1 MYSRGGKRTSQ
12 DVTSKGC
19 SMFPCFIV
27 SFIRLLKYHHWPSL
41 TIIDPDLVCTVNFGE
56 DGFFGSPESFG
67 LKDVQL
73 TGASHLFEMRW
84 LVIYDTRDCSK
95 QIGRHQKDS
104 VFQQKYYS
112 VMYPACLKYSI
123 WYLVTI
129 HSNSPR
135 SFIEKKL
142 LRKGEMLPQVQC
154 LEPKPK
160 GGMNCNND
168 FLDSGDRLKK
178 NSPPT
183 LYSWLVV
190 VHIYIYCGCDMFM
203 STIVF
208 TVFTC
213 CELKGEAKRSW
224 TSLQLNM
231 LQCWRRPQLLEN
243 VLVP

>member
-1 MYSRGGKRTSQ
+1 
-12 DVTSKGC
+12 
-19 SMFPCFIV
+19 MFYRFVYKVVEI
-27 SFIRLLKYHHWPSL
+27 SSL

-56 DGFFGSPESFG
+56 DGFFGSLESFG

-73 TGASHLFEMRW
+73 TGATHLFEMRW

-112 VMYPACLKYSI
+112 VMYPACLNYSI

-135 SFIEKKL
+135 SFNEKKL

-190 VHIYIYCGCDMFM
+190 VHIYIYIY
-203 STIVF
+203 IVA
-208 TVFTC
+208 VICSCQQSYLPCLHVASWKERPNGLGQVCSWTC
-213 CELKGEAKRSW
+213 CNVEGGRSYWRMFSSPKR
-224 TSLQLNM
+224 LF
-231 LQCWRRPQLLEN
+231 C
-243 VLVP
+243 